1 MASLSIR
8 NIDDAVYVSLKKMA
22 QQQGLSLEQKV
33 RELLSKAVKQPEI
46 PLGTLAISCFADQAL
61 DDDLLLPER
70 HEYQRFRGSGAV
82 IG

>member
-1 MASLSIR
+1 
-8 NIDDAVYVSLKKMA
+8 MA

-70 HEYQRFRGSGAV
+70 HEYQGF
-82 IG
+82 

>member
-33 RELLSKAVKQPEI
+33 RELLNKAVKQPDI
-46 PLGTLAISCFADQAL
+46 PLGTLAINCFSDQAL

-70 HEYQRFRGSGAV
+70 HEYQALDLS
-82 IG
+82 

>member
-33 RELLSKAVKQPEI
+33 RELLNKAVKQPDI
-46 PLGTLAISCFADQAL
+46 PLGTLAINCFSDQAL
-61 DDDLLLPER
+61 DDDLQLPER
-70 HEYQRFRGSGAV
+70 HGYQALDLS
-82 IG
+82 

>member
-33 RELLSKAVKQPEI
+33 RELLNKAVKQPDI
-46 PLGTLAISCFADQAL
+46 PLGTLAINCFSDQAL
-61 DDDLLLPER
+61 DDDLQLPER
-70 HEYQRFRGSGAV
+70 HEYQALDLS
-82 IG
+82 